1 MNLLTNPNS
10 NRMNSP
16 LTVISHRRT
25 QMMRLLIVI
34 NQPINQMSNLLRRGI
49 SQNSKQKTRPLTAI
63 NRPSKQKN
71 SPLTV
76 ISRPNKRKNSLAR
89 ATKRRRKQKNNP
101 PTGISRRRPEARTT
115 RWRLP
120 EETRLAAG
128 AGEQVSADQARTARP
143 EGRHTALH

>member
-16 LTVISHRRT
+16 LTVISHRRS

-34 NQPINQMSNLLRRGI
+34 NQ
-49 SQNSKQKTRPLTAI
+49 
-63 NRPSKQKN
+63 PSKQKN

-101 PTGISRRRPEARTT
+101 PTVISRRRPEARTT

-120 EETRLAAG
+120 EEIRLGAE
-128 AGEQVSADQARTARP
+128 AGEPDGADQARPARFK
-143 EGRHTALH
+143 